1 MVGENGETFLVDWG
15 LAKVIRDSKKPIH
28 TFELTEE
35 LTEIGSVEGT
45 PAFMSPEQAR
55 GELYLSDER
64 SDVYSLGAVLYTQY
78 FYVHYHI
85 YYVLNTY
92 IYIYIY

>member
-1 MVGENGETFLVDWG
+1 MYDLLNDEESKENG
-15 LAKVIRDSKKPIH
+15 IY
-28 TFELTEE
+28 TFEFTEE

-64 SDVYSLGAVLYTQY
+64 SDVYSLS
-78 FYVHYHI
+78 
-85 YYVLNTY
+85 
-92 IYIYIY
+92 